1 MQSEEAD
8 SFVTELSQEV
18 STRLANL
25 SVKGRTITLKL
36 KVRSKDAPVT
46 TAKFMGHGI
55 CDNVV
60 KSATLTGA
68 TDDARVISREC
79 VQLLGA
85 LSVPAADIRGV
96 TVVVVCCTFAVLLCV
111 MCATVFSSLP
121 MQSRLVA

>member
-1 MQSEEAD
+1 MILQSEEAD
-8 SFVTELSQEV
+8 SFVAELSQEV

-68 TDDARVISREC
+68 TDDACVISREC
-79 VQLLGA
+79 IQLLRA

-96 TVVVVCCTFAVLLCV
+96 TVVVICCEICCHTMCNVCYSLL
-111 MCATVFSSLP
+111 SLP
-121 MQSRLVA
+121 MQSR